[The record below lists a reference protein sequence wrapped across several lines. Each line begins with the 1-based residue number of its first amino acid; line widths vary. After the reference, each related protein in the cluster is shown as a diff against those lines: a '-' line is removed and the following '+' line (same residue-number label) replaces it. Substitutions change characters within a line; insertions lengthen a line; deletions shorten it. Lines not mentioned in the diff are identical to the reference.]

1 MKSTTDRTPGRGFGL
16 RLARLL
22 LGLFLYALGI
32 AVTMRAQI
40 GYAPW
45 EVFHAGVGK
54 AVGMSIGN
62 VSIVAGILIGLLAWF
77 LGEKLGLGTLLNM
90 VLIGV
95 FLDWLLAL
103 PLLPTAS
110 GWGTGIPLLV
120 AGLYI
125 IALASYFYIG
135 SGFGAGPR
143 DSLMVAL
150 KRRTGLPIGTCRIVI
165 ELAAVAVGWLLGGMV
180 GIGTVISA
188 VAIGFCVQT
197 TFKAL
202 RFEAT
207 AVTHESLGVSLRALT
222 K

>member
-1 MKSTTDRTPGRGFGL
+1 MRMMIP

-32 AVTMRAQI
+32 AVTMKANI

-62 VSIVAGILIGLLAWF
+62 VSILTGLAIVLVAFL
-77 LGEKLGLGTLLNM
+77 LGEKLGLGTVLNM

-95 FLDWLLAL
+95 FLDAILSLGLIPAMESWIPGLAML
-103 PLLPTAS
+103 F
-110 GWGTGIPLLV
+110 
-120 AGLYI
+120 AGLFTI
-125 IALASYFYIG
+125 SLASFFYIG

-150 KRRTGLPIGTCRIVI
+150 RRKTGLPIGLCRGGI
-165 ELAAVAVGWLLGGMV
+165 ELAAVVVGWLLGGML
-180 GIGTVISA
+180 GLGTVISA
-188 VAIGFCVQT
+188 FAIGLCVQL
-197 TFKAL
+197 TFRVL
-202 RFEAT
+202 RFDPTKVRHETLAAT
-207 AVTHESLGVSLRALT
+207 LRLAPR
-222 K
+222 KAP

>member
-77 LGEKLGLGTLLNM
+77 WGRS
-90 VLIGV
+90 
-95 FLDWLLAL
+95 W
-103 PLLPTAS
+103 
-110 GWGTGIPLLV
+110 GWAP
-120 AGLYI
+120 
-125 IALASYFYIG
+125 F
-135 SGFGAGPR
+135 
-143 DSLMVAL
+143 
-150 KRRTGLPIGTCRIVI
+150 
-165 ELAAVAVGWLLGGMV
+165 
-180 GIGTVISA
+180 
-188 VAIGFCVQT
+188 
-197 TFKAL
+197 
-202 RFEAT
+202 
-207 AVTHESLGVSLRALT
+207 
-222 K
+222 

>member
-1 MKSTTDRTPGRGFGL
+1 MRKMIS

-32 AVTMRAQI
+32 AVTMKANI

-62 VSIVAGILIGLLAWF
+62 VSILTGLAIVLVAFL
-77 LGEKLGLGTLLNM
+77 LGEKLGLGTVLNM

-95 FLDWLLAL
+95 FLDAILSLGLIPTMESWIPGLAML
-103 PLLPTAS
+103 A
-110 GWGTGIPLLV
+110 
-120 AGLYI
+120 AGLFTI
-125 IALASYFYIG
+125 SLASFFYIG

-150 KRRTGLPIGTCRIVI
+150 RRKTGLPIGLCRGGV
-165 ELAAVAVGWLLGGMV
+165 ELAAVLVGWLLGGML
-180 GIGTVISA
+180 GLGTVVSA
-188 VAIGFCVQT
+188 FAIGLCVQL
-197 TFKAL
+197 TFRVL
-202 RFEAT
+202 RFDPTKVRHETLGAT
-207 AVTHESLGVSLRALT
+207 LGLAVGKAPE
-222 K
+222 